1 MELEHLLFDVRDHIA
16 TITLNRPEVRNAF
29 STEMRQSLSVAL
41 ARVREGAGTAI
52 KAVII
57 TGAGGAF
64 CAGGNVKGMQER
76 HKAAAVDSRRTMQVG
91 HRLLKELYHLELP
104 VIAAVD
110 GPAAGAGCN
119 LALACDFIL
128 ASRRARF
135 IQAFVRIGL
144 VPDWGGM
151 YLLPRIVGV
160 QKAKELIFSGRTL
173 GAEEA
178 KQLGL
183 VYAVYPEEDLMPQ
196 ARAMA
201 GRFLHASTD
210 AIGLAKNVLNQTFDI
225 DFSTAL
231 DLEAHAQSVVRTSDY
246 HLDSVKRFN
255 AKQPLAFN
263 WDQMDK
269 DDGHTRS
276 S

>member
-1 MELEHLLFDVRDHIA
+1 
-16 TITLNRPEVRNAF
+16 
-29 STEMRQSLSVAL
+29 
-41 ARVREGAGTAI
+41 
-52 KAVII
+52 
-57 TGAGGAF
+57 
-64 CAGGNVKGMQER
+64 
-76 HKAAAVDSRRTMQVG
+76 
-91 HRLLKELYHLELP
+91 
-104 VIAAVD
+104 
-110 GPAAGAGCN
+110 
-119 LALACDFIL
+119 
-128 ASRRARF
+128 
-135 IQAFVRIGL
+135 
-144 VPDWGGM
+144 
-151 YLLPRIVGV
+151 
-160 QKAKELIFSGRTL
+160 
-173 GAEEA
+173 
-178 KQLGL
+178 
-183 VYAVYPEEDLMPQ
+183 
-196 ARAMA
+196 MA